1 MNTFMTAM
9 KNEANFKRTENGA
22 VAMKS
27 TMDKLYDLFA
37 LGGAYRTRSES
48 DCVLLFKNAFEENQ
62 TYALKCLTYLRDIEE
77 GQGER
82 RFFRVCLHWLGQNY
96 PEIVTRNIH
105 TWVDGNFIRWDDL
118 FVLFNTDAEK
128 AMIQVIN
135 NQLIED
141 MTNVQTPN
149 AAVSL
154 CAKWMP
160 SENTSSPK
168 TRAMARKF
176 IFSLGLTPREYR
188 KMLSKLRER
197 INIVERLMS
206 QDKWEEID
214 FSKLPSRAGLIYR
227 NAFRTNEKTAER
239 YREFA
244 QNKNTKV
251 NAKTLYPYDV
261 VTAARR
267 GFYGYDAE
275 DMDSTERQ
283 IVNKYWDNLTD
294 YFNGATLDAMV
305 VCDTS
310 GSMTWTPVGGTTPID
325 VAVSLALYTAERAKG
340 PFANHYISFSRTAR
354 LVETEGIDFCDKV
367 SRIIRTDLCE
377 NTNLESVFDLVLNTA
392 IKNDVDPDDMP
403 KTLIIVSDME
413 VDAATCGGCSRSFM
427 DAMRSRW
434 AYRCQGKYSFPNLVY
449 WNVNARHDT
458 FIDDTRTGVS
468 FISGCSPVLYEQVL
482 KGVSAQE
489 LMFDKLNS
497 ERYAEIH

>member
-22 VAMKS
+22 VAKKS

-48 DCVLLFKNAFEENQ
+48 DCVLLFKEAFEENED
-62 TYALKCLTYLRDIEE
+62 YAMKCLTYLRDIEE

-82 RFFRVCLHWLGQNY
+82 RFFRLCLAWLGQYY
-96 PEIVTRNIH
+96 PHVAARNLK
-105 TWVDGNFIRWDDL
+105 TWIEGNFVRWDDL
-118 FVLFNTDAEK
+118 LVLMGTNAQKYVVDLITH
-128 AMIQVIN
+128 
-135 NQLIED
+135 QLVED
-141 MTNVQTPN
+141 MTLVRLPN
-149 AAVSL
+149 TAVSL

-160 SENTSSPK
+160 SENTSSTK
-168 TRAMARKF
+168 TKIMARRLMNA
-176 IFSLGLTPREYR
+176 LGLTPREYR

-244 QNKNTKV
+244 QNKETKV

-267 GFYGYDAE
+267 KFDGYDAD
-275 DMDSTERQ
+275 DMDPTERQ

-294 YFNGATLDAMV
+294 YFNGASLDAMV

-310 GSMTWTPVGGTTPID
+310 GSMTWTPAGGTTPID

-354 LVETEGIDFCDKV
+354 LVKTEGIDFCDKV

-413 VDAATCGGCSRSFM
+413 VDCATYGQCNQHFM
-427 DAMRSRW
+427 DAMRQKW
-434 AYRCQGKYSFPNLVY
+434 EDRCGGWYDFPNIIY

-458 FIDDTRTGVS
+458 FIDDARTGVT
-468 FISGCSPVLYEQVL
+468 FISGCSPVLYEQIL

-489 LMFDKLNS
+489 LMFDKLDS
-497 ERYAEIH
+497 KRYAEIH